1 MEIIIW
7 SFKVLLLKLIRWYQN
22 SAWLKSPSYS
32 PLLARHFWKL
42 TYTSWIMKC
51 LSSQPR
57 VNAKWH
63 SLYPFR
69 EFFPQPQ
76 LFSSHTCTDHYSAE
90 YSKEMLCTF
99 LYFSLCSPLLCRLT
113 LAWSSLTLHL
123 HLLNLACWAP
133 TEITFTHRLETH
145 SRQ

>member
-1 MEIIIW
+1 M
-7 SFKVLLLKLIRWYQN
+7 LLKLIRWYQN

-99 LYFSLCSPLLCRLT
+99 LYFSLCSPLLWHSVLQT
-113 LAWSSLTLHL
+113 HTGLIFPNSSSTSPQLS
-123 HLLNLACWAP
+123 LLGSNWDNLYTQTRNSLKAV
-133 TEITFTHRLETH
+133 
-145 SRQ
+145 S